1 MSIAYCTSYP
11 LTVVSGN
18 QVMISFNGFW
28 FTIRSPLTAFGADA
42 LVEVSEE
49 ASCVPEEADGFFVAD
64 GVLEE
69 DGFFVA
75 AGALEAAR
83 VLEVPGL
90 LEAAGVLEVSGLLD
104 AAGVSDA
111 VPFFGMTSPCCRTF
125 LQTLQMVSPVY
136 PSSVVVAGFLFTTSF
151 SQ

>member
-1 MSIAYCTSYP
+1 M
-11 LTVVSGN
+11 
-18 QVMISFNGFW
+18 
-28 FTIRSPLTAFGADA
+28 
-42 LVEVSEE
+42 VEVSEE
-49 ASCVPEEADGFFVAD
+49 ASCVSEEADGFFVAD

-75 AGALEAAR
+75 AGALET
-83 VLEVPGL
+83 
-90 LEAAGVLEVSGLLD
+90 AGVLEVPGLLD

-125 LQTLQMVSPVY
+125 LQALQMVSPVY